1 MKKFLAILLTLV
13 LCVSLLAACGE
24 KETPGGSEPNDPGG
38 NGDQPGNSNTQPET
52 PEDTQPEE
60 PEDTRPEAPSGPV
73 TITVADYLSQDVWE
87 DDGGFVTVSAD
98 GIVFD
103 NALYGDLA
111 ALRLKE
117 EAADATW
124 KFNLQ
129 LTDIAEGLS
138 EDAGDW
144 WDSELCIVVRS
155 AVAGS
160 GYASGEQTGYTVT
173 CWGDMSTVYLGRSG
187 YDDAF
192 GGFPWPC
199 GDGQPHDIEI
209 TATNNADKTA
219 VTVKLVV
226 DGQVIAEV
234 TDDGSLVK
242 EGRTNLFPDAGGLT
256 IRCKY
261 LGATVK

>member
-1 MKKFLAILLTLV
+1 MKKLLAILLSMA
-13 LCVSLLAACGE
+13 LCVCVLAACGGDGGE
-24 KETPGGSEPNDPGG
+24 KGG
-38 NGDQPGNSNTQPET
+38 
-52 PEDTQPEE
+52 
-60 PEDTRPEAPSGPV
+60 AK
-73 TITVADYLSQDVWE
+73 TINVSDYLSQDVWE
-87 DDGGFVTVSAD
+87 DDGGFVTVSGD

-103 NALYGDLA
+103 DCYAGEYA

-117 EAADATW
+117 TADDATW

-129 LTDIAEGLS
+129 LTEIPEGLS
-138 EDAGDW
+138 EDAGNW
-144 WDSELCIVVRS
+144 WDAELCIVVRS

-160 GYASGEQTGYTVT
+160 GYASGEQTGYTIT

-192 GGFPWPC
+192 GSFSWPC
-199 GDGQPHDIEI
+199 GDGKPHDVEI

-226 DGQVIAEV
+226 DGTVIAEV

-261 LGATVK
+261 VAAAVK